1 MKKLFLFALL
11 NFACA
16 SNTTQKKQPIAPTVQ
31 TQSSAPKIELT
42 QLTAFK
48 KISSWNGWVCADYL
62 DNRNQSVWYRE
73 EIGIQDLTVYDNDCA
88 YWENHP
94 PKEQ

>member
-16 SNTTQKKQPIAPTVQ
+16 SNDVKKTHVAALPVQ
-31 TQSSAPKIELT
+31 TQTTVPKIELT
-42 QLTAFK
+42 QLTSFK
-48 KISSWNGWVCADYL
+48 KISTWNGWVCADYL

-73 EIGIQDLTVYDNDCA
+73 DLGIQDLTVYDNDCA
-88 YWENHP
+88 YWGNHP
-94 PKEQ
+94 PKE